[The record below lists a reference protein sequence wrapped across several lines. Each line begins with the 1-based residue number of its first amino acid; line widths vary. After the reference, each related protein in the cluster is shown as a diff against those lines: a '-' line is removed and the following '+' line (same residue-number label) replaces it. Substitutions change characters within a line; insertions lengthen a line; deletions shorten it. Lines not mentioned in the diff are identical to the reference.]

1 MRLTSWLRPVR
12 PTVRHARQHARS
24 RKNHD
29 VAEYTEQL
37 EDRLL
42 LTDVSAAPILQWFEA
57 PYQTIEH
64 RMADVFMAGYG
75 AVWTPPPG
83 RSDSGDQSVGYD
95 VYDRFDVGQPGHP
108 TLYGTQTGLTT
119 LADSMHRAGVAL
131 HVDFVM
137 NHNGFSDLSTPGFYA
152 AGGYPGFAITLPTDI
167 DGDFHSAYWGGPEYE
182 RLSGLIDIAHEKNY
196 GFIRNPI
203 DPADPRN
210 IRAGTTPAFGRLAN
224 IPDPDNVRFYPDIG
238 HQTIYV
244 YDPLTG
250 EQDIPI
256 HRFNL
261 DEPAAGDPTLEN
273 AMGYLMRNAQWLVQ
287 VIGVDGLRIDAAKH
301 VQGFTLD
308 YLDRAVYRQNPRPL
322 LDGSTQHV
330 FSYSEVFDADP
341 AVLQPHVRHSI
352 NPQDPGRIGAN
363 RDTLDFKLFFSLKA
377 ELDHA
382 TQPGWDNWDTARTA
396 WYRVKDA
403 GLDTSPANGLGD
415 TLHNGNAGVTFVQSH
430 DVGGPHALN
439 NVAHALTLMQPGNTV
454 VYFNGQQFGDQRDFP
469 HDSRGDVLSVGAGS
483 DLTRIVNARN
493 THGRGNYVERWVDDQ
508 GLFAFERESSALV
521 LLSNRSDAG
530 FDSRTLSH
538 VGFAPGTYLVEL
550 TGNAS
555 DPNRDPFDDIPEVIQ
570 VYDDHGI
577 SKVNVRFPRNTNA
590 HQQSTG
596 GGYAIYGLATP
607 QAPAGL
613 ELLNYDAILP
623 GDDTPSND
631 YENGR
636 QRQTDVYVVN
646 GDRLHVRLQTQE
658 VQLLGSLRDAWAD
671 GDNALLKLDAGRPI
685 NNLNPHGTPSG
696 VDYDQP
702 GTVTYGFEQFE
713 QKSSPLIGPNGLGDA
728 AWNGNGEFLQEIDL
742 TALEEGTHFLESRAF
757 RHRTDGG
764 PAVFSSFKKVFY
776 VDRLDPD
783 STVHSFLPW
792 NNQVQENRDL
802 VVRSLDKTADNV
814 HVFLNLPAGQ
824 SAAEIMALVA
834 QGQGQASRYD
844 RDLFKYGFHNV
855 PHGNNVATI
864 VTFEPTGRSNIQRV
878 PGLFTSTIIGAG
890 LGDLNHDGQFTV
902 TDVDAFEV
910 VYNSLQSQFNAAGDF
925 NADGLI
931 TYVDLL
937 AFGDRLRDVD
947 ASEATMAA
955 YHALHSDVFGATD
968 DAYATD
974 EDTQRFVNAPG
985 ILNNDRDPGNDGALN
1000 LVTSGTV
1007 NTTLGGQVVF
1017 TADGSIRYDPAPGM
1031 QSLGRG
1037 QSLTDSVDYT
1047 VDDGHGNTD
1056 SATISFQVAG
1066 LNDPPQLTAPGSFSL
1081 NEDSDAT
1088 VPGISVADVDA
1099 GQSRLRMTLDA
1110 TQCAVTLGSTSGLTF
1125 LEGDGLGDAR
1135 LVFEGTLAQVNSALQ
1150 ELSLRGAT
1158 NYSGPAQLTIEV
1170 DDRSHPG
1177 STDPQTDRQTIDVTI
1192 SPTNDTPTLD
1202 AIDDLTIDENGT
1214 PQTISLTGIGA
1225 GGGESQPL
1233 RVTAVS
1239 DSTQLVPHPLV
1250 DYNSPNTSGTL
1261 TVGSVANASGTA
1273 LITVRVED
1281 GGQDKMLSTT
1291 EDNASVSRVF
1301 AVRWNH
1307 RPTVDAVPDQ
1317 VLSENSPA
1325 RWIELTGIGAGG
1337 NEDQP
1342 LRVTGISS
1350 NPLVLMS
1357 PQINY
1362 TSPATTAEVRLQPGL
1377 NGLGQVTVTI
1387 TVEDGGPDADLETA
1401 DDNMSFSRSFTV
1413 DVIIPAPVMERPLDT
1428 IGEQTPE
1435 FQWSSVD
1442 CVAARGSDHYELWVR
1457 NLTSGQDQV
1466 IHEPHLIQNRF
1477 LPATALGIGRFA
1489 AWARAFDSL
1498 NRSGAWSAAGRFRIA
1513 SAPELISPAV
1523 ETSDTTPEFT
1533 WHAVEGAL
1541 RYELWVD
1548 DVGRRQRQ
1556 VIHRSDLTVPRFS
1569 PTAHL
1574 AAGDY
1579 RFWVRAFDAEG
1590 RPAAWSDPLS
1600 FHVRVAPQFTSAAGK
1615 TPDPR
1620 PQLTWDSVR
1629 DADHYELWLRYLT
1642 QNQNPYIHQQ
1652 DLEQTQFA
1660 PEADLPIGVYY
1671 AWVRGHYADG
1681 SATDWSPTHRLHVV
1695 TPPQLSHPIGLT
1707 DDRTPTLNWNAVV
1720 GAQRYE
1726 VLAHNRSTGQKA
1738 VIHSAHLN
1746 STEFT
1751 PDVPLPTGEYI
1762 AWSRAWDAG
1771 GVAADW
1777 SPRHRFTV
1785 ILPAPTPLSPLG
1797 RVSGRSVVFEWTSVE
1812 DAVRYELR
1820 VRNNSTKQDNVI
1832 SRSNLTTTRYVHSQR
1847 LLAGS
1852 YLVWFRAFDQ
1862 HDIPGT
1868 WAGAAFQV
1876 AASQTKWQ
1884 PQAADRVSTAN
1895 GLLDDHRPLEGVVA
1909 LHGQRSRQSGAR
1921 IGELAAL
1928 SSESDNREA
1937 VPTISDSPAVIPN
1950 ARRSPQTHR
1959 DTRAPADAGGSEAAR
1974 AAVFVAWPAMTWA
1987 EETQHPPRDRSAAVP
2002 PTNPN
2007 RDDE

>member
-1 MRLTSWLRPVR
+1 
-12 PTVRHARQHARS
+12 
-24 RKNHD
+24 
-29 VAEYTEQL
+29 
-37 EDRLL
+37 
-42 LTDVSAAPILQWFEA
+42 
-57 PYQTIEH
+57 
-64 RMADVFMAGYG
+64 
-75 AVWTPPPG
+75 
-83 RSDSGDQSVGYD
+83 
-95 VYDRFDVGQPGHP
+95 
-108 TLYGTQTGLTT
+108 
-119 LADSMHRAGVAL
+119 MHRAGVAL

-137 NHNGFSDLSTPGFYA
+137 NHNGFSDLSTPGFYD

-196 GFIRNPI
+196 QFIRNPI
-203 DPADPRN
+203 DLQDPHN
-210 IRAGTTPAFGRLAN
+210 IRPGTTPAFGRLAN

-244 YDPLTG
+244 YDPITG

-261 DEPAAGDPTLEN
+261 DEPSAGDPTLEN

-287 VIGVDGLRIDAAKH
+287 AIGVDGLRIDAAKH

-308 YLDRAVYRQNPRPL
+308 YLDRAVYRQNPRLL

-341 AVLQPHVRHSI
+341 AVLQPHVQYSI

-377 ELDHA
+377 ELEHA
-382 TQPGWDNWDTARTA
+382 TQPGWGNWDTARTA

-403 GLDTSPANGLGD
+403 GLDTSPANGQGD

-454 VYFNGQQFGDQRDFP
+454 VYFNGKQFGDQRDFP

-530 FDSRTLSH
+530 FDSRTLTH

-555 DPNRDPFDDIPEVIQ
+555 DPGRDPFDDIPEVVQ
-570 VYDDHGI
+570 VFDDHGI

-590 HQQSTG
+590 NHQATG

-613 ELLNYDAILP
+613 ELLNYDSILP
-623 GDDTPSND
+623 GDDTPTSD
-631 YENGR
+631 YENGQ

-646 GDRLHVRLQTQE
+646 EDSLQVRLQTQQ
-658 VQLLGSLRDAWAD
+658 VQLLGSLRDEWAD
-671 GDNALLKLDAGRPI
+671 GDNALLKLDAGREI
-685 NNLNPHGTPSG
+685 NSLNPHGTLSG

-702 GTVTYGFEQFE
+702 GTVTYGFERFE

-728 AWNGNGEFLQEIDL
+728 EWTGDGEFLQEIDL
-742 TALEEGTHFLESRAF
+742 TQLEEGTHFLESRVF

-764 PAVFSSFKKVFY
+764 PEVYSSFKKVFY
-776 VDRLDPD
+776 VDRLDPN

-792 NNQVQENRDL
+792 NSQVQENRDL
-802 VVRSLDKTADNV
+802 VVRSLDKTANNV

-824 SAAEIMALVA
+824 TDAEIMALVS

-844 RDLFKYGFHNV
+844 RDLFKYGFHNI

-878 PGLFTSTIIGAG
+878 PGLFTSTIVGAG

-902 TDVDAFEV
+902 ADVDAFEV

-925 NADGLI
+925 NGNGLI

-937 AFGDRLRDVD
+937 DFGEKLQ
-947 ASEATMAA
+947 AIEADPSTISA
-955 YHALHSDVFGATD
+955 YRALHSSIFGATD
-968 DAYATD
+968 DTFATD
-974 EDTQRFVNAPG
+974 EDTPHIVNAPG
-985 ILNNDRDPGNDGALN
+985 ILGNDRDPGNDGSLN
-1000 LVTSGTV
+1000 LVTSGSV
-1007 NTTLGGQVVF
+1007 NTMLGGQVAF
-1017 TADGSIRYDPAPGM
+1017 TADGSIRYDPASNM

-1047 VDDGHGNTD
+1047 VEDGHGNTD
-1056 SATISFQVAG
+1056 TATIFIEVDG
-1066 LNDPPQLTAPGSFSL
+1066 VNDAPVLTAPASFSVP
-1081 NEDSDAT
+1081 EDTDAAI
-1088 VPGISVADVDA
+1088 PGIAVTDVDA
-1099 GQSRLRMTLDA
+1099 GQTQLRMTLDA
-1110 TQCAVTLGSTSGLTF
+1110 TQCSITLANISGLTF
-1125 LEGDGLGDAR
+1125 LEGDGLADTR
-1135 LVFEGTLAQVNSALQ
+1135 LVFEGTLNQVNSSLQ
-1150 ELSLRGAT
+1150 TLSIRGTA

-1177 STDPQTDRQTIDVTI
+1177 SADPQTDRQTIDVTVG
-1192 SPTNDTPTLD
+1192 PTNDPPTLD
-1202 AIDDLTIDENGT
+1202 AIEDLTIDESGT

-1225 GGGESQPL
+1225 GGDENQPL

-1239 DSTQLVPHPLV
+1239 DSTQLVPHPTV
-1250 DYNSPNTSGTL
+1250 DYNSPDSSGTL
-1261 TVGSVANASGTA
+1261 TVTPVANASGTA
-1273 LITVRVED
+1273 LITVQVED
-1281 GGQDKMLSTT
+1281 GGLDGMLSTPG
-1291 EDNASVSRVF
+1291 DNASVTRVF

-1307 RPTVDAVPDQ
+1307 RPTVDAIADQ

-1325 RWIELTGIGAGG
+1325 QWIELTGIGAGG

-1350 NPLVLMS
+1350 NPLILLA

-1362 TSPATTAEVRLQPGL
+1362 ASPATNAQVRLQPAL
-1377 NGLGQVTVTI
+1377 NALGNVTVTI
-1387 TVEDGGPDADLETA
+1387 TVEDGGPDADLQTA
-1401 DDNMSFSRSFTV
+1401 DDNMSISRSFTV
-1413 DVIIPAPVMERPLDT
+1413 DIIIPAPVMERPLGT
-1428 IGEQTPE
+1428 ILEQMPE
-1435 FQWSSVD
+1435 FQWSTVD
-1442 CVAARGSDHYELWVR
+1442 CVSARGSDHYELWVR
-1457 NLTSGQDQV
+1457 NLTSGQDRV
-1466 IHEPHLIQNRF
+1466 IHEPQLVDNRF
-1477 LPATALGIGRFA
+1477 VPATELGIGRFA

-1513 SAPELISPAV
+1513 AAPELIGPAAD
-1523 ETSDTTPEFT
+1523 TSDTTPEFS
-1533 WHAVEGAL
+1533 WHAVEGAV

-1548 DVGRRQRQ
+1548 DVGRRQRKI
-1556 VIHRSDLTVPRFS
+1556 IHRMDLTVPRFI
-1569 PTAHL
+1569 PTSEL

-1590 RPAAWSDPLS
+1590 RPATWSDPLS

-1620 PQLTWDSVR
+1620 PQLTWDSVPG
-1629 DADHYELWLRYLT
+1629 ADRYELWLRYLT
-1642 QNQNPYIHQQ
+1642 QNQNPYIHEQE
-1652 DLEQTQFA
+1652 LEQTQFVPA
-1660 PEADLPIGVYY
+1660 DDLPIGRYY

-1681 SATDWSPTHRLHVV
+1681 SSTDWSTTHRLHVV
-1695 TPPQLSHPIGLT
+1695 TPPKLSQPVGHT
-1707 DDRTPTLNWNAVV
+1707 DDRTPTLFWTSVV
-1720 GAQRYE
+1720 GAQSYE
-1726 VLAHNRSTGQKA
+1726 ILAHNRSTGQKSQ
-1738 VIHSAHLN
+1738 IHADDLEA
-1746 STEFT
+1746 TEYT
-1751 PDVPLPTGEYI
+1751 PTSDLPTGVYL
-1762 AWSRAWDAG
+1762 AWSRAWDAQ
-1771 GVAADW
+1771 GVATDW
-1777 SPRHRFTV
+1777 SPRHSFTV
-1785 ILPAPTPLSPLG
+1785 VLPAPTPLSPLG
-1797 RVSGRSVVFEWTSVE
+1797 RVSGRSVAFEWTSVD

-1820 VRNNSTKQDNVI
+1820 VRNNTTKQDNVI
-1832 SRSNLTTTRYVHSQR
+1832 VRSNLTTTRYVHSQR
-1847 LLAGS
+1847 LPPGNYLA
-1852 YLVWFRAFDQ
+1852 WFRAFDQ
-1862 HDIPGT
+1862 HDIPGS
-1868 WAGAAFQV
+1868 WSGAAFQI
-1876 AASQTKWQ
+1876 AASATES
-1884 PQAADRVSTAN
+1884 PAFVTDGTGTVSDSLAQRW
-1895 GLLDDHRPLEGVVA
+1895 LLDDWVDPAIEHTVHPGPQLNIPASRVSVFNSDKASANMTNGNTPRHVD
-1909 LHGQRSRQSGAR
+1909 QRQLQSRADVPPPSPTDPAQTT
-1921 IGELAAL
+1921 
-1928 SSESDNREA
+1928 REA
-1937 VPTISDSPAVIPN
+1937 VFVQWPV
-1950 ARRSPQTHR
+1950 R
-1959 DTRAPADAGGSEAAR
+1959 DWIT
-1974 AAVFVAWPAMTWA
+1974 
-1987 EETQHPPRDRSAAVP
+1987 ETQLAQRNQPITIPLKNANK
-2002 PTNPN
+2002 TNK
-2007 RDDE
+2007 